1 VGVRHELSRRAAGAL
16 LTVLALLILLPTP
29 VAGSAPGAVVVL
41 PTTGEVDALMASTL
55 RTAIASATRDGVAAV
70 VVKLDTPGGSLQS
83 TQDIVTTFLDAQ
95 VPIIVWV
102 APSGG
107 FAASAGTFITL
118 SANLAYMAP
127 GTRIGAASPID
138 SNGEDIPG
146 TLGQKVKNDAI
157 AWITSIAQVRHRP
170 VDWAASTV
178 SEARS
183 SPAEEAVSLGAVDG
197 IASTIQDVVA
207 AANGKVV
214 SVAGRAVTLTLTGA
228 PIEQAA
234 ENPFGGITRLLVD
247 PNIAFILFVIGVLAL
262 MLELQSPSVLAGI
275 FGVVAIILAFVGF
288 LNLPTNVAGLVLLAI
303 GIGLFGLEPSIPS
316 HGLLTVGGVI
326 AVVLGGSILYTQ
338 PGTIVPDV
346 QVALPLLLVAA
357 ATGGVFAIVIAAA
370 VIRIRR
376 IPPPAGATPTS
387 VPLGT
392 VALVHRPLTPLG
404 SIRAAGEE
412 WSARTSDDRSLD
424 RGSTVR
430 VVGADGLTAIV
441 EPAPDAAV
449 PGAGSGV
456 ASPLPPER
464 SGQQPRALP

>member
-1 VGVRHELSRRAAGAL
+1 MLAAL
-16 LTVLALLILLPTP
+16 VLLPGP
-29 VAGSAPGAVVVL
+29 VAGSVPGAVVVL
-41 PTTGEVDALMASTL
+41 PTTGEVDGLMASTL
-55 RTAIASATRDGVAAV
+55 RNAIASATRDHVAAV
-70 VVKLDTPGGSLQS
+70 VVKLNTPGGSLQS
-83 TQDIVTTFLDAQ
+83 TQDIVTTFLDAE

-138 SNGEDIPG
+138 SNGQDIPG

-178 SEARS
+178 SDARS

-197 IASTIQDVVA
+197 MASTIQDVIA

-214 SVAGRAVTLTLTGA
+214 TVAGRSIALALTGA

-234 ENPFGGITRLLVD
+234 ENPFGGIIRLLVD

-303 GIGLFGLEPSIPS
+303 GLGLFGLEPSIPS

-346 QVALPLLLVAA
+346 RVGLPLILVAA
-357 ATGGVFAIVIAAA
+357 ATGAVFAIIIATA
-370 VIRIRR
+370 VIRMRR
-376 IPPPAGATPTS
+376 IPPPAGATPTT

-392 VALVHRPLTPLG
+392 IALVHRPLTPLG
-404 SIRAAGEE
+404 SIRASGEE
-412 WSARTSDDRSLD
+412 WSARATDDAPLD

-441 EPAPDAAV
+441 EPAPDATV
-449 PGAGSGV
+449 PGPAPGGP
-456 ASPLPPER
+456 SPFPSQR
-464 SGQQPRALP
+464 SEQQPRPLP